1 VTAPTPLDPVTAD
14 DLLLD
19 RMAAR
24 RATDQDDALATML
37 LAVARQCDSPLRQRP
52 SGRRRLSRRR
62 TLTALAAL
70 GLAAS
75 GAGMAAAVEKAPPS
89 SAARTVQSPAA
100 QPDERAT
107 GSSSTWGALPP
118 RLVLHQPTGPRV
130 TTVLL
135 SLQAP
140 YAVDRTAAPGTT
152 AQVLSTKSV
161 RVAAPP
167 AAASAVPA
175 VPRHPDGL
183 RASGVDDAGQA
194 DAGRADAG
202 RADAG
207 RSRGREGHGGEAA
220 SRRALRREAAGRRA
234 LRREAAG
241 RRAFW
246 RRAFRRRALRR
257 EAAGR
262 RALRRR
268 ALQRRALR
276 RRAQVSPSAQRWAG
290 PCGDACRRPA
300 AGATPGGRADSSG
313 HASGRP
319 SRVGRRRQHRRAVHR
334 CGWWLCRPVRQA
346 RVASGGRSQDRC
358 GRLGPEHR
366 FGRPP
371 DRPPGRPRGRQC
383 RRPHGR
389 QCGKQCRRRCGA
401 SGRRRSPV
409 SRMRRRSPRICP

>member
-1 VTAPTPLDPVTAD
+1 MPWTGQPLPGQ
-14 DLLLD
+14 
-19 RMAAR
+19 R
-24 RATDQDDALATML
+24 
-37 LAVARQCDSPLRQRP
+37 LRSFRP
-52 SGRRRLSRRR
+52 SR
-62 TLTALAAL
+62 
-70 GLAAS
+70 S
-75 GAGMAAAVEKAPPS
+75 GWPRP
-89 SAARTVQSPAA
+89 Q
-100 QPDERAT
+100 
-107 GSSSTWGALPP
+107 PP
-118 RLVLHQPTGPRV
+118 RLPF
-130 TTVLL
+130 LL
-135 SLQAP
+135 FL
-140 YAVDRTAAPGTT
+140 VIRTAQG
-152 AQVLSTKSV
+152 
-161 RVAAPP
+161 
-167 AAASAVPA
+167 
-175 VPRHPDGL
+175 
-183 RASGVDDAGQA
+183 ASGVD
-194 DAGRADAG
+194 DAG

-220 SRRALRREAAGRRA
+220 GRRALRREAAGRRAFWRRAFRRRA

-371 DRPPGRPRGRQC
+371 GRPPGRPRGRQC
-383 RRPHGR
+383 RRPRGR
-389 QCGKQCRRRCGA
+389 QCRKQCRRRCGA